1 MHDKI
6 FAVFIFYPL
15 LLFCL
20 SFHELAHA
28 WSADKLGDD
37 TAKMLGRISM
47 NPIRHMDLLGTFI
60 LPILALTTGTALIGW
75 GKPVPVNPY
84 RFKGI
89 DPRKGNLWVAAAG
102 PISNLILAV
111 AFAGVIH
118 FLNFYTPEIFTAE
131 GLPGDSLADKVFEM
145 IALVSIMAVKLNLV
159 LAFFNL
165 IPAFPLD
172 GGSVLRGLLPSPLV
186 AVYDRFARY
195 SPLILLGLLITG
207 MLRYVSIPVSVAT
220 HWLLP

>member
-6 FAVFIFYPL
+6 FAVFVFYPM

-20 SFHELAHA
+20 SFHEMAHA

-37 TAKMLGRISM
+37 TARLLGRISM
-47 NPIRHMDLLGTFI
+47 NPLRHMDLLGTFI

-75 GKPVPVNPY
+75 GKPVPVNSR
-84 RFKGI
+84 RFREI

-102 PISNLILAV
+102 PVSNLVLAV
-111 AFAGVIH
+111 AFAGIVH

-131 GLPGDSLADKVFEM
+131 GLPEGSLSNTVLE
-145 IALVSIMAVKLNLV
+145 ITALISIMGVQLNLV

-165 IPAFPLD
+165 IPVFPLD
-172 GGSVLRGLLPSPLV
+172 GGSVLRGLLPAPFV
-186 AVYDRFARY
+186 EVYDRFARY

-207 MLRYVSIPVSVAT
+207 MLRYVSIPVSVAA